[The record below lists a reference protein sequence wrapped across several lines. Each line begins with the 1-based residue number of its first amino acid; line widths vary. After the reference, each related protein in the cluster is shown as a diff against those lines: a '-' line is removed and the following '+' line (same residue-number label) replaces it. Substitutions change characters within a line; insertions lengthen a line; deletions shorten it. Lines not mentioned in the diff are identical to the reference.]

1 MRSKNTVKDAIA
13 ITDFTYYCY
22 RCGGKNS
29 LDVEIPKA
37 PDYHHQEIM
46 CSSCG
51 DSTRVILAGC
61 PDCEKYV
68 FWINDLNIPGLV
80 NGFAKYMVHNMQ
92 AMIDR
97 AAQQGARI
105 SIDTPEQYPI
115 NATCPCGARFAVELE
130 MPDLD

>member
-1 MRSKNTVKDAIA
+1 MRGKTTAKDAIV
-13 ITDFTYYCY
+13 ITDFIYYCY

-37 PDYHHQEIM
+37 PDYHHQEIT
-46 CSSCG
+46 CGSCG
-51 DSTRVILAGC
+51 DGTRVLLAGC

-68 FWINDLNIPGLV
+68 YWINDLNILDLV

-97 AAQQGARI
+97 AAQQGARL
-105 SIDTPEQYPI
+105 SIDTPEKYPI
-115 NATCPCGARFAVELE
+115 NATCPCGARFAVELVI
-130 MPDLD
+130 PDLD

>member
-37 PDYHHQEIM
+37 PDYHHQEIA

-68 FWINDLNIPGLV
+68 YWINDLNIPSLV

>member
-1 MRSKNTVKDAIA
+1 MRGKTAIKDAIM

-29 LDVEIPKA
+29 LDVEIPNA
-37 PDYHHQEIM
+37 PDCHHQEIT

-51 DSTRVILAGC
+51 DRTRVLLAGC

-68 FWINDLNIPGLV
+68 YWINDLNIPNLV
-80 NGFAKYMVHNMQ
+80 NGFAKYMVHSMQ
-92 AMIDR
+92 TMIDR

-105 SIDTPEQYPI
+105 SIDTPEKYPI
-115 NATCPCGARFAVELE
+115 KATCPCGARFAVEL
-130 MPDLD
+130 MIPDLD

>member
-1 MRSKNTVKDAIA
+1 MRGKTTVKDSIA

-22 RCGGKNS
+22 RCGGKNA
-29 LDVEIPKA
+29 LDVEIPKDPA
-37 PDYHHQEIM
+37 YHHQEIT

-68 FWINDLNIPGLV
+68 YWINDLNIPGIV
-80 NGFAKYMVHNMQ
+80 SGFAKYMVHNMQ

-105 SIDTPEQYPI
+105 SIDTPENYPVK
-115 NATCPCGARFAVELE
+115 ATCPCGARFTVELV